1 VSYPGDV
8 KDTTEIVASS
18 VEKKIVAK
26 SPAESKINEPPTD
39 QIESVMELA
48 ACVFEDQ
55 EVAKDWL
62 NEPNLATDNK
72 PPIALLG
79 TKDGLLRVETLL
91 HRIEYGVL
99 A

>member
-1 VSYPGDV
+1 MR
-8 KDTTEIVASS
+8 KLASES
-18 VEKKIVAK
+18 ETIDDLYSAWIAEKLPKV
-26 SPAESKINEPPTD
+26 
-39 QIESVMELA
+39 QIDAAMQLA
-48 ACVFEDQ
+48 LSVFEDNK
-55 EVAKDWL
+55 VAKDWL

-79 TKDGLLRVETLL
+79 TEEGFSRVQTLL